1 MADRIDIEVMDKI
14 LASSNWKLATGV
26 GAKVL
31 TPDLLFPVP
40 QSPPRPALVV
50 PVDLQ
55 ALYVPRN
62 HRETYV
68 RLPLELG
75 EDADPVPPFTTPR
88 ARAEGVHLHWAIP
101 DALLR
106 GEMVDD
112 AAPLDLPALP
122 DRWLVVRMT
131 GRKGAR
137 QLDQRAWVI
146 EAEKGCVYDL
156 ADYPGGDA
164 TAQGID
170 LPADRLDGMVGGS
183 PNWSASYDAALNR
196 FAFHDDLDDV
206 DPQAL
211 TNPVASYVVVGW
223 WSRRGNDPL
232 SGVYSAHGAGTRIAG
247 YDWVAT
253 PAPVISHG
261 PLATSPATGIV
272 ERAERASGGARR
284 VDLQTEFKL
293 GASQAALATGFAEY
307 AFDDVVIAPLRELY
321 ETVMEGYAFGVPV
334 AGRVAWDLAPRE
346 RQIGVSLAPT
356 LERLVAAQASRG
368 MNVTG
373 RARREYFESL
383 ITAVANSSIMQLDS
397 RDGVVGL
404 DEAEHADGFETFKG
418 PERIEEV
425 IVERKASDLRAGRPL
440 RTKQAEAESGK
451 PPRADVIWT
460 GAGRGT
466 AHKASVDE
474 LRETIQEV
482 VLREKGRVLPAGPQ
496 IRTVVRPGPRYH
508 RATPPVI
515 GLRDYGKPNRFLG
528 DGRFDEDGRLICR
541 WSNEIANTLGER
553 LNAFDYVPEISHAQ
567 VPRAA
572 DLLVRNAMFY
582 DSYLLPW
589 CYDAIGMTLPE
600 AEAGPAQN
608 RLRGEV
614 ALRVSADGVYD
625 GMASVVPGGESVS
638 SVARAEISDELRRFS
653 LLDGR
658 DPSPVAITNWA
669 QPWAPVWLEWEVAL
683 EPGDDL
689 AGWTLGRIDFEGASD
704 VRGGALTLRGRSPI
718 TSGLARTYQ
727 SVIDTYLKEEA
738 ARDEAEGGEIG
749 DSHQDTLA
757 DLSDFLKRADLGSV
771 TLDRIDD
778 LWLALDTGPDGQILP
793 VPETVA
799 EALRKLGLPRLI
811 ASGRLRLTRAR
822 VVDTFGR
829 YRDPPLDR
837 IALPAA
843 LEAKDADGNR
853 ALAMP
858 PRLSLPA
865 RLMWRFVDPADTSAR
880 PREARLDQAT
890 PVNTVNPVAGYL
902 LPDFIDESV
911 EFFDRD
917 GTPLG
922 EVLHDPVTGGLV
934 WEGGVGRDGPAATS
948 PTDGLPAHA
957 RLAGLVAKGM
967 IDADIAQRNVP
978 ETAELESPLSAFL
991 RAVDTTMWG
1000 VDSSLASSGATI
1012 AGLVGRPVAL
1022 VETRLWLDIP
1032 EDLAKTG
1039 AFGGEAE
1046 AIRDHL
1052 VREGVYDAVKSR
1064 AFQVRLGEFAKGHDG
1079 LYGFFL
1085 GGDFTRLHLIEKEVV
1100 QAVRVNAPGLG
1111 YRALLGA
1118 IAGQLGSDFLPAPS
1132 PLDCP
1137 YITGADPLSVHSGQ
1151 RVRLTLLM
1159 HPAARVHATTGF
1171 LPRKGL
1177 ELLQDWVAPGLGRIA
1192 PSARVGPVLIDP
1204 DKVRLPKIAAFGAN
1218 QSWTRRGSPVTWR
1231 DDPIL
1236 SATQAAILPSGRV
1249 RVEEGYIRIAPGK
1262 GDDGG
1267 EGG

>member
-1 MADRIDIEVMDKI
+1 MADPIDIEVMDSI
-14 LASSNWKLATGV
+14 LGSSNWKLATEV
-26 GAKVL
+26 GAKAL
-31 TPDLLFPVP
+31 TPNLVFPVP
-40 QSPPRPALVV
+40 GPPPRPAFVV

-68 RLPLELG
+68 RLPMELG
-75 EDADPVPPFTTPR
+75 EDAAPVPPFSTPR
-88 ARAEGVHLHWAIP
+88 ARAAGVHLHWALP

-106 GEMVDD
+106 GEMVDAD
-112 AAPLDLPALP
+112 SPLGLPALP

-131 GRKGAR
+131 GRRGAR
-137 QLDQRAWVI
+137 RLDQRAWVI
-146 EAEKGCVYDL
+146 EAEKGRVSDL
-156 ADYPGGDA
+156 ADYPGEGSDG
-164 TAQGID
+164 QGVELTPD
-170 LPADRLDGMVGGS
+170 QLDGIVGGS

-196 FAFHDDLDDV
+196 FAFHDDLADV

-223 WSRRGNDPL
+223 WSTRGNDPL
-232 SGVYSAHGAGTRIAG
+232 SGVYSALGAGTRIAG
-247 YDWVAT
+247 YDWAAT
-253 PAPVISHG
+253 PAPVSPRG
-261 PLATSPATGIV
+261 PLATSPATSIV
-272 ERAERASGGARR
+272 ERAERVSGGERR
-284 VDLQTEFKL
+284 VDLKTEFRL
-293 GASQAALATGFAEY
+293 SASQAALATGFAEY
-307 AFDDVVIAPLRELY
+307 AFDDIVLAPRRELY

-334 AGRVAWDLAPRE
+334 AGRVAGDLAPSE
-346 RQIGVSLAPT
+346 RNIGLSLAPT
-356 LERLVAAQASRG
+356 LERLVAAQAARG

-404 DEAEHADGFETFKG
+404 DEAEHADGFETFQG

-440 RTKQAEAESGK
+440 RTRQAEAESGA

-460 GAGRGT
+460 GTGRGT
-466 AHKASVDE
+466 AQKVSVDA
-474 LRETIQEV
+474 LRETIQNV
-482 VLREKGRVLPAGPQ
+482 VRREKGRLVPPGPQ
-496 IRTVVRPGPRYH
+496 IRAVVRPGPRYH
-508 RATPPVI
+508 RATPPVV

-528 DGRFDEDGRLICR
+528 DGRFDEDGRLLCR
-541 WSNEIANTLGER
+541 WSNEIANRLGER
-553 LNAFDYVPEISHAQ
+553 LNASDYVPEIANAH
-567 VPRAA
+567 VPHAA

-589 CYDAIGMTLPE
+589 CYAAIGMTLPE
-600 AEAGPAQN
+600 AEAGAAQN

-614 ALRVSADGVYD
+614 ALRVSPDGVYD
-625 GMASVVPGGESVS
+625 GMASVAPEGETGSRM
-638 SVARAEISDELRRFS
+638 ARAEISDELRRFS
-653 LLDGR
+653 LLEGR
-658 DPSPVAITNWA
+658 DPSPVAITNWS

-689 AGWTLGRIDFEGASD
+689 AGWTLGRIDFEGASEGG
-704 VRGGALTLRGRSPI
+704 GGALTLRGRSPI

-738 ARDEAEGGEIG
+738 ARDEAESGEIG
-749 DSHQDTLA
+749 VSHQDTLA

-778 LWLALDTGPDGQILP
+778 LWLALETGPDGQLMP

-799 EALRKLGLPRLI
+799 DELRELGLPRLI
-811 ASGRLRLTRAR
+811 ASGRLRLKRAR
-822 VVDTFGR
+822 IIDTFGR
-829 YRDPPLDR
+829 HRDPPVDR

-843 LEAKDADGNR
+843 LETKDADGNR

-858 PRLSLPA
+858 PRLALPA
-865 RLMWRFVDPADTSAR
+865 RLMWRFVDPADTSAQ

-890 PVNTVNPVAGYL
+890 PANTVNPVAGYL

-917 GTPLG
+917 GAPLG

-934 WEGGVGRDGPAATS
+934 WEGGVGREGPAATS
-948 PTDGLPAHA
+948 PTEGLREHA
-957 RLAGLVAKGM
+957 RLAGEVAKGM
-967 IDADIAQRNVP
+967 IDADIAQRNDP
-978 ETAELESPLSAFL
+978 DIAELESPLSAFL

-1022 VETRLWLDIP
+1022 VETRLWLDIS
-1032 EDLAKTG
+1032 EDLARTG
-1039 AFGGEAE
+1039 AFGDEAG

-1052 VREGVYDAVKSR
+1052 VREAVYDAVKSR
-1064 AFQVRLGEFAKGHDG
+1064 AFRVRLGEFAKGHDG
-1079 LYGFFL
+1079 LYGFFI
-1085 GGDFTRLHLIEKEVV
+1085 GGDFTRLHLIEKEVA
-1100 QAVRVNAPGLG
+1100 QAVRVNAAGLG

-1118 IAGQLGSDFLPAPS
+1118 IGGQLGSDFLPAPS

-1159 HPAARVHATTGF
+1159 HPTARVHATTGF

-1204 DKVRLPKIAAFGAN
+1204 DKVRLPKIAAFGAH

-1236 SATQAAILPSGRV
+1236 SATQAAILPAGRV